1 MKNVLIK
8 NSGDLIQSIQNKDI
22 TTFKLEFSKQN
33 LTENERQLLIVE
45 ILDNYYHKANFSFF
59 VKVFDEILKSKTS
72 LDFNID
78 HWSPS
83 LLSLAVHKSS
93 KMLFQ
98 YFLRKGANVNFVADS
113 FCFLTEKEQKF
124 EGEDNRYQTCLD
136 FANTKYGDMLGCDYN
151 FSPPFDNVEERRQNE
166 YSSDSITISK
176 GHYFDLV
183 EQAIYLQ
190 DLIHLDRVRDLIIY
204 SGGKTYLKLNKK
216 I

>member
-1 MKNVLIK
+1 MSEK
-8 NSGDLIQSIQNKDI
+8 
-22 TTFKLEFSKQN
+22 
-33 LTENERQLLIVE
+33 ERQLLIVE
-45 ILDNYYHKANFSFF
+45 ILDNHYHKANFSFF

-78 HWSPS
+78 YWYPS

-93 KMLFQ
+93 KMVFQ
-98 YFLRKGANVNFVADS
+98 YFIRKGANVNFISDS
-113 FCFLTEKEQKF
+113 FSFLSENEQKN
-124 EGEDNRYQTCLD
+124 EDEDNRYQTCLD
-136 FANTKYGDMLGCDYN
+136 FANTKYSDMLGCDYN

-166 YSSDSITISK
+166 YSSDPITITK

-190 DLIHLDRVRDLIIY
+190 DLIHLDRVRDLIID
-204 SGGKTYLKLNKK
+204 SGGKTYLELNKR